1 MRAGAAPARNARA
14 ELRVLLGFSSED
26 FFILPSD
33 PVARGALCM
42 RIGRCEFDVPPK
54 NCTTRCATFLGC
66 SGAEVP
72 RTAGSEVAMKKSYRP
87 EQIVRLLQDVQAQLA
102 AGASQRQ
109 VARQLGVN
117 PGTLSRWQHRYG
129 GVQLDEA
136 RRMFVLE
143 KENVRLKRIVAELE
157 LDKSILKEALQ
168 GKY

>member
-1 MRAGAAPARNARA
+1 MR
-14 ELRVLLGFSSED
+14 
-26 FFILPSD
+26 
-33 PVARGALCM
+33 
-42 RIGRCEFDVPPK
+42 
-54 NCTTRCATFLGC
+54 
-66 SGAEVP
+66 
-72 RTAGSEVAMKKSYRP
+72 KSYKP

-102 AGASQRQ
+102 AGASLRE

-117 PGTLSRWQHRYG
+117 PGTLCRWQRRYG
-129 GVQLDEA
+129 GVQVDEA